1 MESRF
6 ELAKNYLIDLL
17 RAYGHR
23 LIIVKIAK
31 DGEEIRI
38 MAKNFVKRQLTT
50 ADIPFPF
57 SEGNKKNFK
66 IINPELDED
75 MLSIL
80 FHKAVFELETAYL
93 EEYCEGKPEAE
104 AYINSVYGWIER
116 KQEWLHCTFSYYEG
130 EEFEPFLEKEPEP
143 ELKKGDLS
151 VGLEVTEEDVKT
163 LKEMGYQQ
171 ISSVHAM
178 AQLFWAFA

>member
-1 MESRF
+1 
-6 ELAKNYLIDLL
+6 
-17 RAYGHR
+17 
-23 LIIVKIAK
+23 
-31 DGEEIRI
+31 

-104 AYINSVYGWIER
+104 AYIKKHGGSWKIYCFNELQHKMAESIQLMQKLKSVQ
-116 KQEWLHCTFSYYEG
+116 QEEAC
-130 EEFEPFLEKEPEP
+130 PF
-143 ELKKGDLS
+143 
-151 VGLEVTEEDVKT
+151 
-163 LKEMGYQQ
+163 
-171 ISSVHAM
+171 
-178 AQLFWAFA
+178 